1 MRSDWLD
8 YLMEIARVAARKS
21 RDTTKVGAVLVGPH
35 REVLLTAYNGLPMG
49 VADVPERMER
59 PIKYMYT
66 SHAETN
72 LVAFAARNGIC
83 TEGKSVVT
91 THYPCSSCARVLI
104 QAGIVCVAY
113 GDGSTS
119 MGRAEFEVAHEMF
132 TEAGVVLV
140 RH

>member
-1 MRSDWLD
+1 MRGDWLD

-21 RDTTKVGAVLVGPH
+21 KDTTKVGAVLVGPH
-35 REVLLTAYNGLPMG
+35 KEVLLTAYNGLPMG
-49 VADVPERMER
+49 VADLPERMER

-72 LVAFAARNGIC
+72 LVAFAARNGIR

-104 QAGIVCVAY
+104 QAGIVC
-113 GDGSTS
+113 
-119 MGRAEFEVAHEMF
+119 AHEMF
-132 TEAGVVLV
+132 TEADVVLV